1 MQLVLSDTAVS
12 KKAVRHFFA
21 AAAFFAQ
28 DERLAQQLR
37 ECDFLLLLVV
47 QKMLVDRGDEHHAVF
62 TEGLAA
68 EVVILAAHAD
78 EAEVEQAV
86 LEAADDAL
94 TVALVNNKINIRM
107 QSAEVGQKLGQDI
120 GRGNGGGTEVNDALA
135 FDGAGLQHALLE
147 LENILGIFIE
157 LASLGRDLQAFGCA
171 QNKLGVERSFQLTD
185 MRADG
190 GLRDKKLAGS
200 LREAFLLHDGDEA
213 LQLFKVHG

>member
-1 MQLVLSDTAVS
+1 MQLVLSNTAVS

-28 DERLAQQLR
+28 DERLAQQLCER
-37 ECDFLLLLVV
+37 DFLLLLVA
-47 QKMLVDRGDEHHAVF
+47 QKMLVDRGDEHHTVF

-68 EVVILAAHAD
+68 EVAVLAAHAD
-78 EAEVEQAV
+78 EAEIEQSV

-94 TVALVNNKINIRM
+94 AVALLNNKINIRM
-107 QSAEVGQKLGQDI
+107 QSAEVGQKLWQDI
-120 GRGNGGGTEVNDALA
+120 GRRDGGGTEVNDALA

-171 QNKLGVERSFQLTD
+171 QNKLGVERSFQLAD
-185 MRADG
+185 VRADG
-190 GLRDKKLAGS
+190 GLRDKKLAGG
-200 LREAFLLHDGDEA
+200 LREAFLLYDGDEA

>member
-12 KKAVRHFFA
+12 KKVVRHFFA
-21 AAAFFAQ
+21 AAALFAQ

-37 ECDFLLLLVV
+37 ECNFLLLLVA

-68 EVVILAAHAD
+68 EVAVLAAHAD

-86 LEAADDAL
+86 FEAADDAL
-94 TVALVNNKINIRM
+94 AVALVNNKINIRM
-107 QSAEVGQKLGQDI
+107 QSAEVGQKLWQDI
-120 GRGNGGGTEVNDALA
+120 GRWDGGGTEVNDALA
-135 FDGAGLQHALLE
+135 FDGAGLQHTLLE

-157 LASLGRDLQAFGCA
+157 LASLRRDLQAFCCA
-171 QNKLGVERSFQLTD
+171 QNKLGVERSFELTD
-185 MRADG
+185 VRADG
-190 GLRDKKLAGS
+190 GLRDKKLAGG

-213 LQLFKVHG
+213 LQLLKVHG

>member
-12 KKAVRHFFA
+12 KKVVRHFFA

-37 ECDFLLLLVV
+37 EREFLLLLVV

-68 EVVILAAHAD
+68 EVAVLAAHAD

-94 TVALVNNKINIRM
+94 AVALVNNKINIRM
-107 QSAEVGQKLGQDI
+107 QFAEVG
-120 GRGNGGGTEVNDALA
+120 
-135 FDGAGLQHALLE
+135 
-147 LENILGIFIE
+147 
-157 LASLGRDLQAFGCA
+157 
-171 QNKLGVERSFQLTD
+171 
-185 MRADG
+185 
-190 GLRDKKLAGS
+190 
-200 LREAFLLHDGDEA
+200 
-213 LQLFKVHG
+213 